1 MDELYMKR
9 AINLARKGSGHT
21 SPNPLVG
28 AVVVKGNKI
37 IGQGYHRYYG
47 GNHAEVNAIESATED
62 VEGGTIYVT
71 LEPCSH
77 FGKTPPC
84 AKKIVESK
92 LARVVIGMTDPNPL
106 VAGRGIRI
114 LEEAGIEVVTGVL
127 EEDVK
132 ELNEV
137 FIKYILTKKPFCYMK
152 YAMTLDGK
160 IASWSGDSK
169 WITSEKSRKYVHD
182 IRQKVSAIMVGIG
195 TVLADDPSLTTRR
208 GHEMDKDAIRVIV
221 DTRCRIPLD
230 ARVLNLESSVRTIIA
245 TGSSYDEKIG
255 ALKEKGAEVIITPL
269 KENRL
274 DIDWLF
280 EELGRMGIDSI
291 LLEGGATMNY
301 SALEAGVV
309 DRVMAFVAPKIIGGQ
324 NAKTP
329 VEGEGIQ
336 YVRHAV
342 KLADIDI
349 KRFDEDI
356 LITGMVEKSEV
367 ITENEME
374 EGD

>member
-28 AVVVKGNKI
+28 AVIVKGNKI
-37 IGQGYHRYYG
+37 IGEGYHQYYG
-47 GNHAEVNAIESATED
+47 GNHAEVNAIESVTED

-127 EEDVK
+127 EEDIK

-208 GHEMDKDAIRVIV
+208 GHEMDKDAIRVIL

-255 ALKEKGAEVIITPL
+255 TLKENGAEVIITPL
-269 KENRL
+269 KENRI
-274 DIDWLF
+274 DIAWLF

-349 KRFDEDI
+349 KRFDQDI

-367 ITENEME
+367 ITENVMG

>member
-9 AINLARKGSGHT
+9 AINLAKKGSGHT

-28 AVVVKGNKI
+28 AVIVKDNKI
-37 IGQGYHRYYG
+37 IGEGYHEYYG
-47 GNHAEVNAIESATED
+47 GNHAEVNAIENATKD
-62 VEGGTIYVT
+62 VEGSTIYVT

-92 LARVVIGMTDPNPL
+92 FAKVVIGMTDPNPL
-106 VAGRGIRI
+106 VSGRGIRI
-114 LEEAGIEVVTGVL
+114 IEEAGIEVVAGVL

-132 ELNEV
+132 ELNEI
-137 FIKYILTKKPFCYMK
+137 FIKYILTEKPFCYMK

-169 WITSEKSRKYVHD
+169 WITSEKSRKYVHH
-182 IRQKVSAIMVGIG
+182 IRQQVSAIMVGIG

-208 GHEMDKDAIRVIV
+208 GGEVDKDAIRVII

-230 ARVLNLESSVRTIIA
+230 ARVLNLDSSVRTIIA
-245 TGSSYDEKIG
+245 TGSSCEEKLE
-255 ALKEKGAEVIITPL
+255 ALREKGAEIITTPL
-269 KENRL
+269 KENRI
-274 DIDWLF
+274 DIEWLF
-280 EELGRMGIDSI
+280 EELGRMGIDSV
-291 LLEGGATMNY
+291 LLEGGATLNY
-301 SALEAGVV
+301 SALDAGVV
-309 DRVMAFVAPKIIGGQ
+309 DKVMAFVAPKLIGGQ

-329 VEGEGIQ
+329 VEGEGIA
-336 YVRHAV
+336 YVRNAV
-342 KLADIDI
+342 KLKDLDI

-356 LITGMVEKSEV
+356 LITGIIDREEK
-367 ITENEME
+367 E

>member
-9 AINLARKGSGHT
+9 AINLAKKGSGHT

-28 AVVVKGNKI
+28 AVIVKDNRI
-37 IGQGYHRYYG
+37 IGEGYHEYYG
-47 GNHAEVNAIESATED
+47 GNHAEVNAIDSAVED
-62 VEGGTIYVT
+62 VAGATIYVT

-92 LARVVIGMTDPNPL
+92 LSKVVIGMTDPNPL
-106 VAGRGIRI
+106 VAGRGIGI
-114 LEEAGIEVVTGVL
+114 IEDAGIEVVTGVL

-169 WITSEKSRKYVHD
+169 WISNEKSRKYVHN
-182 IRQKVSAIMVGIG
+182 IRQRVSAIMVGIG

-208 GHEMDKDAIRVIV
+208 GDKGDKDAVRVIL

-230 ARVLNLESSVRTIIA
+230 AKVLNLDSKVRTIIA
-245 TGSSYDEKIG
+245 TVSTYEEKIE
-255 ALKEKGAEVIITPL
+255 ALKKKGAEIIITPL
-269 KENRL
+269 KDNRI
-274 DIDWLF
+274 DIEWLF
-280 EELGRMGIDSI
+280 RELGRMGIDSV
-291 LLEGGATMNY
+291 LLEGGSTINY

-309 DRVMAFVAPKIIGGQ
+309 DKVMAFLAPKMIGGE
-324 NAKTP
+324 NARTP
-329 VEGEGIQ
+329 VEGQGIA
-336 YVRHAV
+336 YVRNAV
-342 KLADIDI
+342 KLIDLDI
-349 KRFDEDI
+349 KKFGEDI
-356 LITGMVEKSEV
+356 LITARIDSNKK
-367 ITENEME
+367 E
-374 EGD
+374 EGE